1 MKSILL
7 SLQRAGAN
15 IQCLA
20 PDMEQ
25 THVINHLTNEKMNES
40 RQVLIESARIARG
53 NIKDIKSVNASE
65 FDAAVY
71 PGGFG
76 AALNLCNF
84 GIKGAD
90 HELQKD
96 ILKFAKDMAQLN
108 KPQGF
113 VCIAPALIAKIYG
126 PGIKMTIGSD
136 KETALEMEKMG
147 NIHQSTHATY
157 VVLDEKHKVLST
169 PAYMMAQNIS
179 EVFEGVENMVKK
191 LVQLI

>member
-1 MKSILL
+1 
-7 SLQRAGAN
+7 
-15 IQCLA
+15 
-20 PDMEQ
+20 
-25 THVINHLTNEKMNES
+25 
-40 RQVLIESARIARG
+40 
-53 NIKDIKSVNASE
+53 
-65 FDAAVY
+65 
-71 PGGFG
+71 
-76 AALNLCNF
+76 
-84 GIKGAD
+84 
-90 HELQKD
+90 
-96 ILKFAKDMAQLN
+96 MAQLN